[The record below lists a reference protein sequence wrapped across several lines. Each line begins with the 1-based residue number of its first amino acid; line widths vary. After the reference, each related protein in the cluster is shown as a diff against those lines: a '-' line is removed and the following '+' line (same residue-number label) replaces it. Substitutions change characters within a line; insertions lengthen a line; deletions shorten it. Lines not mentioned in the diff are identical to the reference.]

1 MTHAVTIPKL
11 GLTMEEAVVIEWGRA
26 DRGIVKKGD
35 VLITIETD
43 KIMFD
48 VEAEQDGYL
57 QRVAEIGATLPVG
70 GLAAWLHPNADFV
83 AVGAGGAPGIAAVAE
98 SAAAPTTAVAPK
110 VAVAASTSV
119 TPTPAL
125 TLASAPAQQ
134 HAAHPASLQAGS
146 GANGQ
151 RLMASPVARQLA
163 KAQNVNLARVAGSG
177 PGGVILKRD
186 VLAAEHSNANRPVAA
201 VPAVVAVAAVAPARV
216 ATPAGGSSRTPMSSM
231 RKAIA
236 QRMMQSLTSKA
247 QMTGFGRIDMA
258 EAVKLRAALVAAEK
272 DLGARITFTD
282 LVIKAAATVLAG
294 MPEINAYIDG
304 NDIVTWSE
312 VNIGLAVAVDGGL
325 MVPVI
330 RNADR
335 LNLVET
341 SLARQALIA
350 KSRAG
355 KLTREDVEGGTF
367 TVSNFG
373 SYGGDFETPIL
384 NAPQSALLGIGQITD
399 EAVVVD
405 KQIVIRPMMSI
416 SMTFDHC
423 LIDGSVAGLF
433 RSRFK
438 AMLEQPAQFLARL
451 R

>member
-26 DRGIVKKGD
+26 DRERVTKGD

-70 GLAAWLHPNADFV
+70 GLAAWLHPSADFV
-83 AVGAGGAPGIAAVAE
+83 AVGAAGAPAVAAVAE
-98 SAAAPTTAVAPK
+98 PAAARTTVVAPV
-110 VAVAASTSV
+110 VAVAVSPPVA
-119 TPTPAL
+119 P
-125 TLASAPAQQ
+125 APAQQ
-134 HAAHPASLQAGS
+134 PAAHPASLQAGS
-146 GANGQ
+146 AANGQ

-163 KAQNVNLARVAGSG
+163 KVQNLDLASVAGSG

-186 VLAAEHSNANRPVAA
+186 VVAAEHAHANRPAA
-201 VPAVVAVAAVAPARV
+201 AVAAPAPMRVAPP
-216 ATPAGGSSRTPMSSM
+216 TGSFSRTPMSSM

-236 QRMMQSLTSKA
+236 QRMTQSLTSKA

-258 EAVKLRAALVAAEK
+258 EAVKLRESLVAAEK
-272 DLGARITFTD
+272 ELGARITFTD

-304 NDIVTWSE
+304 NDIVTWSDI
-312 VNIGLAVAVDGGL
+312 NIGLAVAVDGGL
-325 MVPVI
+325 MVPVV

-355 KLTREDVEGGTF
+355 KLTRDDVEGGTF

-399 EAVVVD
+399 EAVVID

>member
-11 GLTMEEAVVIEWGRA
+11 GLTMEQAVVIEWGHA
-26 DRGIVKKGD
+26 DRARVSKGD

-57 QRVAEIGATLPVG
+57 QRVAEIGATLAVG
-70 GLAAWLHPNADFV
+70 DLAAYLHPNADFT
-83 AVGAGGAPGIAAVAE
+83 AVGVGAAPVVPAVVTVPAATPT
-98 SAAAPTTAVAPK
+98 AAAPV
-110 VAVAASTSV
+110 V
-119 TPTPAL
+119 TPTAA
-125 TLASAPAQQ
+125 TASAPPPPAT
-134 HAAHPASLQAGS
+134 HPASLQAGS
-146 GANGQ
+146 GTNGQ

-163 KAQNVNLARVAGSG
+163 KAHNLDLASVAGSG

-186 VLAAEHSNANRPVAA
+186 VVAAEHGQANRPAA
-201 VPAVVAVAAVAPARV
+201 AVAAPAPMRVAPP
-216 ATPAGGSSRTPMSSM
+216 TGSFSRTPMSSM
-231 RKAIA
+231 RKTIA
-236 QRMMQSLTSKA
+236 QRMTQSLSTKA

-258 EAVKLRAALVAAEK
+258 EAVKLRESLVAAEK

-294 MPEINAYIDG
+294 MPEINATIDG
-304 NDIVTWSE
+304 NDIVTWNE
-312 VNIGLAVAVDGGL
+312 INIGLAVAVDGGL

-355 KLTREDVEGGTF
+355 KLTRDDVEVGTF

-399 EAVVVD
+399 EAVVRD
-405 KQIVIRPMMSI
+405 KLIVIRPMMSI

-438 AMLEQPAQFLARL
+438 ALLEQPAQFLARL

>member
-26 DRGIVKKGD
+26 DRERVTKGD

-70 GLAAWLHPNADFV
+70 GLAAWLHPSADFV
-83 AVGAGGAPGIAAVAE
+83 AVGAAGAPAVAAVAE
-98 SAAAPTTAVAPK
+98 PAAARTTVVAPV
-110 VAVAASTSV
+110 VAVAVSPPVA
-119 TPTPAL
+119 P
-125 TLASAPAQQ
+125 APAQQ
-134 HAAHPASLQAGS
+134 PAAHPASLQAGS
-146 GANGQ
+146 AASGQ

-163 KAQNVNLARVAGSG
+163 KAQNLDLASVAGSG

-186 VLAAEHSNANRPVAA
+186 VVAAEHAHANRPAA
-201 VPAVVAVAAVAPARV
+201 AVAAPAPMRVAPP
-216 ATPAGGSSRTPMSSM
+216 TGSFSRTPMSSM

-236 QRMMQSLTSKA
+236 QRMTQSLTSKA

-258 EAVKLRAALVAAEK
+258 EAVKLRESLVAAEK
-272 DLGARITFTD
+272 ELGARITFTD

-304 NDIVTWSE
+304 NDIVTWSDI
-312 VNIGLAVAVDGGL
+312 NIGLAVAVDGGL

-355 KLTREDVEGGTF
+355 KLTRDDVEGGTF

-399 EAVVVD
+399 EAVVID

>member
-1 MTHAVTIPKL
+1 
-11 GLTMEEAVVIEWGRA
+11 
-26 DRGIVKKGD
+26 
-35 VLITIETD
+35 
-43 KIMFD
+43 
-48 VEAEQDGYL
+48 
-57 QRVAEIGATLPVG
+57 
-70 GLAAWLHPNADFV
+70 
-83 AVGAGGAPGIAAVAE
+83 
-98 SAAAPTTAVAPK
+98 
-110 VAVAASTSV
+110 
-119 TPTPAL
+119 
-125 TLASAPAQQ
+125 
-134 HAAHPASLQAGS
+134 
-146 GANGQ
+146 
-151 RLMASPVARQLA
+151 
-163 KAQNVNLARVAGSG
+163 
-177 PGGVILKRD
+177 
-186 VLAAEHSNANRPVAA
+186 
-201 VPAVVAVAAVAPARV
+201 
-216 ATPAGGSSRTPMSSM
+216 MSWS
-231 RKAIA
+231 
-236 QRMMQSLTSKA
+236 
-247 QMTGFGRIDMA
+247 
-258 EAVKLRAALVAAEK
+258 
-272 DLGARITFTD
+272 
-282 LVIKAAATVLAG
+282 
-294 MPEINAYIDG
+294 
-304 NDIVTWSE
+304 DI
-312 VNIGLAVAVDGGL
+312 NIGLAVAVDGGL

-355 KLTREDVEGGTF
+355 KLAREDVEGGTF

-433 RSRFK
+433 RARFK

>member
-26 DRGIVKKGD
+26 DRARVNKGD

-70 GLAAWLHPNADFV
+70 GLAAWLHPNADFT
-83 AVGAGGAPGIAAVAE
+83 AVGAGAGGAPTVASAAVPATAT
-98 SAAAPTTAVAPK
+98 STAAAPVA
-110 VAVAASTSV
+110 AAAASTS
-119 TPTPAL
+119 PAP
-125 TLASAPAQQ
+125 SQQPAT
-134 HAAHPASLQAGS
+134 HPASLQAGNS
-146 GANGQ
+146 ASGQ
-151 RLMASPVARQLA
+151 RLLASPVARQLA
-163 KAQNVNLARVAGSG
+163 KAQNLDLASVAGSG

-186 VLAAEHSNANRPVAA
+186 VVAAGHSHANRPAA
-201 VPAVVAVAAVAPARV
+201 AVAAAAPMTV
-216 ATPAGGSSRTPMSSM
+216 ATPAGGFSRSPMSSM

-258 EAVKLRAALVAAEK
+258 EAVKLRESLVAAEK
-272 DLGARITFTD
+272 ELGARITFTD
-282 LVIKAAATVLAG
+282 IVIKAAATVLAG

-304 NDIVTWSE
+304 NDIVTWHE
-312 VNIGLAVAVDGGL
+312 INIGLAVAVDGGL
-325 MVPVI
+325 MVPVV

-341 SLARQALIA
+341 SLARQVLIA

-399 EAVVVD
+399 EAVVRD

-433 RSRFK
+433 RARFK
-438 AMLEQPAQFLARL
+438 TLLEDPALFLARL

>member
-1 MTHAVTIPKL
+1 MSVAVTIPKL

-26 DRGIVKKGD
+26 DRAIVKKGD

-70 GLAAWLHPNADFV
+70 GLAAWLHPTADFT
-83 AVGAGGAPGIAAVAE
+83 AVGAGGAPAVAAVAAAPVAV
-98 SAAAPTTAVAPK
+98 SPAAAPV
-110 VAVAASTSV
+110 VAAAAATS
-119 TPTPAL
+119 PSP
-125 TLASAPAQQ
+125 SPQP
-134 HAAHPASLQAGS
+134 AAHPASLQAGS
-146 GANGQ
+146 GASGQ

-163 KAQNVNLARVAGSG
+163 KVQNLDLASVAGSG

-186 VLAAEHSNANRPVAA
+186 VVAAEHAHANRPVTAA
-201 VPAVVAVAAVAPARV
+201 VAAAVAPMRV
-216 ATPAGGSSRTPMSSM
+216 ATPTGSFSRTPMSSM

-236 QRMMQSLTSKA
+236 QRMTQSLTSKA

-258 EAVKLRAALVAAEK
+258 EAVKLRESLVAAEK
-272 DLGARITFTD
+272 ELGARITFTD

-294 MPEINAYIDG
+294 MPEINATIDG
-304 NDIVTWSE
+304 NDIVTWSDI
-312 VNIGLAVAVDGGL
+312 NIGLAVAVDGGL
-325 MVPVI
+325 MVPVV

>member
-1 MTHAVTIPKL
+1 MTHSVTIPKL
-11 GLTMEEAVVIEWGRA
+11 GLTMEDAVVIEWGRA
-26 DRGIVKKGD
+26 DRQQVTKGD

-48 VEAEQDGYL
+48 VEAEQEGYL
-57 QRVAEIGATLPVG
+57 QRVAAIGDKLLVG
-70 GLAAWLHPNADFV
+70 ALAAYLHPNADFTPLD
-83 AVGAGGAPGIAAVAE
+83 AGAAPFAASGAAADAASTPSACETAPAFAAAPVP
-98 SAAAPTTAVAPK
+98 SAAALTATP
-110 VAVAASTSV
+110 STGHS
-119 TPTPAL
+119 
-125 TLASAPAQQ
+125 
-134 HAAHPASLQAGS
+134 ASLQAGTS
-146 GANGQ
+146 TDGR
-151 RLMASPVARQLA
+151 RLQASPVARQLA
-163 KAQNVNLARVAGSG
+163 RSQNLDLTSVPGSG

-186 VLAAEHSNANRPVAA
+186 VLALAHSHTMHPVPVP
-201 VPAVVAVAAVAPARV
+201 VPATAPTALAA
-216 ATPAGGSSRTPMSSM
+216 PAGGCSRSPMSGM

-236 QRMMQSLTSKA
+236 QRMMQSLSTKA

-258 EAVKLRAALVAAEK
+258 EAVKLRQSLVAAEK

-294 MPEINAYIDG
+294 MPEINATIDG
-304 NDIVTWSE
+304 NDIVTWSDI
-312 VNIGLAVAVDGGL
+312 NIGLAVAVDGGL

-355 KLTREDVEGGTF
+355 KLTREDVDGGTF

-384 NAPQSALLGIGQITD
+384 NAPQSALLGIGQIAD
-399 EAVVVD
+399 EAVVRD
-405 KQIVIRPMMSI
+405 KLIVIRPMMSI

-433 RSRFK
+433 RARFR

>member
-26 DRGIVKKGD
+26 DRGMVKKGD

-83 AVGAGGAPGIAAVAE
+83 AVDAGGAPAVAAVAE
-98 SAAAPTTAVAPK
+98 PAMATTTAMAPVVAT
-110 VAVAASTSV
+110 AAST
-119 TPTPAL
+119 PA
-125 TLASAPAQQ
+125 APAPAAVATTAQQ
-134 HAAHPASLQAGS
+134 PAAHPASLQAGS
-146 GANGQ
+146 SASGQ

-163 KAQNVNLARVAGSG
+163 KAQNLDLAAVPGSG

-186 VLAAEHSNANRPVAA
+186 VLAAKQSNADRQVAA
-201 VPAVVAVAAVAPARV
+201 VPALAPVRV

-258 EAVKLRAALVAAEK
+258 EAVKLRASLVAAEK

-312 VNIGLAVAVDGGL
+312 LNMGLAVAVDGGL

-335 LNLVET
+335 LNLVEI

-438 AMLEQPAQFLARL
+438 AMLEQPAQFIARL

>member
-26 DRGIVKKGD
+26 DREIVKKGD

-70 GLAAWLHPNADFV
+70 GLAAWLHPTADFA
-83 AVGAGGAPGIAAVAE
+83 AVGAGGAPAVAAVATP
-98 SAAAPTTAVAPK
+98 AAATPFVAAPV
-110 VAVAASTSV
+110 VAAAASTS
-119 TPTPAL
+119 PAP
-125 TLASAPAQQ
+125 APAPAPAQ
-134 HAAHPASLQAGS
+134 HLAAHPASLLAGS
-146 GANGQ
+146 GASGQ

-163 KAQNVNLARVAGSG
+163 RVQNLDLASVAGSG

-186 VLAAEHSNANRPVAA
+186 IVAAEQRHANRPAA
-201 VPAVVAVAAVAPARV
+201 AVAAPIPMRVAPP
-216 ATPAGGSSRTPMSSM
+216 TGSFSRTPMSSM

-258 EAVKLRAALVAAEK
+258 EAVKLRASLVAAEK
-272 DLGARITFTD
+272 ELGARITFTD

-294 MPEINAYIDG
+294 MPEINATIDG
-304 NDIVTWSE
+304 NDIVTWSDI
-312 VNIGLAVAVDGGL
+312 NIGLAVAVDGGL

-405 KQIVIRPMMSI
+405 KQIVIRPIMSI

-433 RSRFK
+433 RARFK